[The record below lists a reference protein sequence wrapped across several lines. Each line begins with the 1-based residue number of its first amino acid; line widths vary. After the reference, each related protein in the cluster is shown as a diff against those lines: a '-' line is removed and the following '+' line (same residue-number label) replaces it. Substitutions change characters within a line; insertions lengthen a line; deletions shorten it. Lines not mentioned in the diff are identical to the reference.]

1 MSRIMEVVDY
11 GPARFT
17 TLEKEAAILN
27 TWFGQRVVEMHHI
40 GASAV
45 PGKLK

>member
-11 GPARFT
+11 DPAWFT
-17 TLEKEAAILN
+17 TFEKEAAILN
-27 TWFGQRVVEMHHI
+27 TCFGQRVVEMHHI

-45 PGKLK
+45 PGELK